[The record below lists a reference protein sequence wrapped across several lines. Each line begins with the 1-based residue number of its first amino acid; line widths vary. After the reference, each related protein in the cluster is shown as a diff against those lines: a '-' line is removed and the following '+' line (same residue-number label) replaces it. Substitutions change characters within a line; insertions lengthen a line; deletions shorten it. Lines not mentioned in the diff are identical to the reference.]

1 MRFPP
6 NESATTPVA
15 IAVRFTFPTNQTFP
29 RSRDLPKRSAWGTKS
44 TLRVSTWE
52 GANALFDELID
63 SPYRYP
69 DGSGHKENGRTQ
81 EGLCLGYRRVFLIN
95 LSVNADYFAAN
106 ALINSYI
113 TCDAAMPVIWA

>member
-15 IAVRFTFPTNQTFP
+15 IATRFTFPTNQTFP
-29 RSRDLPKRSAWGTKS
+29 KSRDLPKRSEWGMKS

-52 GANALFDELID
+52 GANALSVVLID

-69 DGSGHKENGRTQ
+69 DVSGHEENGRTQ
-81 EGLCLGYRRVFLIN
+81 QGICLGY
-95 LSVNADYFAAN
+95 
-106 ALINSYI
+106 
-113 TCDAAMPVIWA
+113 